1 MGVGGVVVS
10 KATDALIARY
20 SATSS
25 TSDMSSEAALR
36 LSHARL
42 VEAQKPFPTGS
53 LFVAAFVAGG
63 VVALLRR

>member
-1 MGVGGVVVS
+1 MGIGGIVVS
-10 KATDALIARY
+10 KATDALIGRY

-25 TSDMSSEAALR
+25 TSDLSPDEALR

-53 LFVAAFVAGG
+53 LLVGAFVAGG
-63 VVALLRR
+63 VVALLR

>member
-25 TSDMSSEAALR
+25 TSEMSPEAALR
-36 LSHARL
+36 LAHERM
-42 VEAQKPFPTGS
+42 VESEKPFPTGS
-53 LFVAAFVAGG
+53 LLVGAFVLGG
-63 VVALLRR
+63 VIALLR

>member
-25 TSDMSSEAALR
+25 TSDMSPEAALR
-36 LSHARL
+36 LAHERM
-42 VEAQKPFPTGS
+42 VESEKPFPTGS
-53 LFVAAFVAGG
+53 LLVGAFVLGC
-63 VVALLRR
+63 VIALLR

>member
-1 MGVGGVVVS
+1 MGVGGVAVS
-10 KATDALIARY
+10 KATEAFIGRY
-20 SATSS
+20 MSTSS
-25 TSDMSSEAALR
+25 TSDLSPEEAVR

>member
-25 TSDMSSEAALR
+25 TSDMSPEAALR

-42 VEAQKPFPTGS
+42 VEAQKPIPLGS
-53 LFVAAFVAGG
+53 LLVGAFVLGG
-63 VVALLRR
+63 IVGLLR